1 MNVRIFAV
9 YNSKRVN
16 EGGKT
21 YHINFVA
28 ADAESTE
35 EEIKIVLKEHTD
47 KINIEHARKNR
58 LYVKPVQSLDVANIL
73 ANFDKKIEEPKLY
86 IIDVADYMD
95 ITDFINS
102 KEVIIAAVRSKKV
115 VLGYNDPIS
124 LVYDVIHRTKEPEF
138 YDFKMQLVSFLEDI
152 SYDEYMAA
160 LKNIPYVPGEEY
172 SDVGEWF

>member
-16 EGGKT
+16 EGGQT

-28 ADAESTE
+28 VDAESTE
-35 EEIKIVLKEHTD
+35 EEIRVALKKHTD
-47 KINIEHARKNR
+47 EINIEHAKKNR
-58 LYVKPVQSLDVANIL
+58 LYVKSVQSSDVVNIL
-73 ANFDKKIEEPKLY
+73 ANFGKKIEEPKLD

-115 VLGYNDPIS
+115 VLGYDDPIS
-124 LVYDVIHRTKEPEF
+124 LAYDVMHRTKEPEF
-138 YDFKMQLVSFLEDI
+138 YDFRTKLSAIIDDI
-152 SYDEYMAA
+152 SNEEYIAA